1 MERLE
6 REPCPWRLVDD
17 AGGAF
22 MFGLVGGTIWHS
34 IGGARNAPSGQSIS
48 QAISRVKARVPI
60 LGGGFAVWGVLF
72 SGCDCTLVY
81 FRKKEDPWNAII
93 SGAATGGILAARAGF
108 KAAGRSA
115 LAGGVILAA
124 IEGLNVL
131 LMRVLM
137 PRMEKAAQEQGMP
150 IDRLEPPAD
159 PFRPRQKRQPLWHDE
174 PSNSPLYSSS
184 PGYTS
189 TTNETNVWGIQSF
202 SLDEQGRTVTTTTPE
217 PEEKKSSWKFW

>member
-1 MERLE
+1 
-6 REPCPWRLVDD
+6 
-17 AGGAF
+17 

-34 IGGARNAPSGQSIS
+34 IGGARNAPPGQRMS
-48 QAISRVKARVPI
+48 QAFSRVKARVPI
-60 LGGGFAVWGVLF
+60 LGGSFAVWGVLF

-137 PRMEKAAQEQGMP
+137 PQMEKAAQQQGVP
-150 IDRLEPPAD
+150 VDRLEPPVD
-159 PFRPRQKRQPLWHDE
+159 PYRPRIQRQPLWQDE
-174 PSNSPLYSSS
+174 STSSS
-184 PGYTS
+184 PFTAAPGYT
-189 TTNETNVWGIQSF
+189 TTTQESNPWGVQTF
-202 SLDEQGRTVTTTTPE
+202 SLDETGKTVTTTSAPE
-217 PEEKKSSWKFW
+217 APKSSWKFW